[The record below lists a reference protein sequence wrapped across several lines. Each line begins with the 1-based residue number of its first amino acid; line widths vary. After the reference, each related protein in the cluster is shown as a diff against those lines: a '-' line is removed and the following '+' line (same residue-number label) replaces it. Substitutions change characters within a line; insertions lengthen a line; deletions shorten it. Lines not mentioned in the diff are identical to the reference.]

1 MTTKKLQNIVGVL
14 KDWLVSIYLY
24 HKGKDALPVFIIKDV
39 DFVFLNSLRS
49 FFVREQFIMLTE
61 DDIKEGSDVFCL
73 KLLHIK
79 SHSTLFYGKDVLWK
93 LNIQLSDLRST
104 LELEIRNKII
114 QLREGYLSQDKG
126 RYFLHELLSGMDFI
140 WEWVLWLKHPDLK
153 IPDDRKAM
161 LSLFDVAWSCNSQIF
176 YYLIDDVMED
186 RKVPSFIQ
194 NVHHYLVEVCT
205 KVNNHTV

>member
-24 HKGKDALPVFIIKDV
+24 HKGKDTLPVFIIKDV
-39 DFVFLNSLRS
+39 DFVFLNSLRA

-61 DDIKEGSDVFCL
+61 DDIREGSDVFCL

-79 SHSTLFYGKDVLWK
+79 NHATLFYGKDVLWK
-93 LNIQLSDLRST
+93 INIQISDLRSA

-126 RYFLHELLSGMDFI
+126 RYFLRELLSGMDFI
-140 WEWVLWLKHPDLK
+140 WEWALWLKHPDLK
-153 IPDDRKAM
+153 IPDDRKVM

-176 YYLIDDVMED
+176 YYLIDDMMED
-186 RKVPSFIQ
+186 HKVPSFIQ

-205 KVNNHTV
+205 KVNNHTI